1 MPDKEHSA
9 YCRLCRQARPPLKSH
24 IFPEFLYQHAY
35 DEKHRYEIA
44 NLGGQWISRSRQLG
58 VWEKL
63 LCDECEGRLNKLET
77 YSSNV
82 IRRLTDVEIRDPE
95 SNEVHVVGLGI
106 DYKKFKLFLLSLIWR
121 SSISSKMSFKGVE
134 LGEHEDHI
142 RQMLIMDDPGDAG
155 RYPSVLR
162 MFRRYKEE
170 MRSAIMTP
178 FKLMHNDTVA
188 YRSYFYGIICTTY
201 MMHRTEDTEL
211 DGILREDGI
220 LPVKLMTPIQENSFI
235 DEIIR
240 GLPEEDE

>member
-1 MPDKEHSA
+1 M
-9 YCRLCRQARPPLKSH
+9 
-24 IFPEFLYQHAY
+24 
-35 DEKHRYEIA
+35 
-44 NLGGQWISRSRQLG
+44 
-58 VWEKL
+58 
-63 LCDECEGRLNKLET
+63 
-77 YSSNV
+77 
-82 IRRLTDVEIRDPE
+82 
-95 SNEVHVVGLGI
+95 GLGI

-121 SSISSKMSFKGVE
+121 FSISSKMSFKGVE

-142 RQMLIMDDPGDAG
+142 RQMLIMDDTGDAG

-178 FKLMHNDTVA
+178 LKLMHNDTVA

-201 MMHRTEDTEL
+201 MIHRTEDTEL

-220 LPVKLMTPIQENSFI
+220 LPVKLMTPIQEDRFI